1 VWEEVSL
8 TFLLKLKAN
17 WAKDWATPFAFLL
30 TTGNNS
36 TKMWIAWPV
45 QRLCSQVMCDWRQVH
60 WLCNK
65 QFAIRF
71 KNNLPSLGTYSQS
84 ASNPHLYSKPH
95 LLNDMFEMR
104 CLLIVLSLINY
115 LKKINQTKLIVDKLL
130 IDTVKNYH
138 IKPKN

>member
-1 VWEEVSL
+1 MWEEVSL

-17 WAKDWATPFAFLL
+17 WATLFAFLL

-65 QFAIRF
+65 QFAISF

-84 ASNPHLYSKPH
+84 ASNPHL
-95 LLNDMFEMR
+95 LNDMFEMR
-104 CLLIVLSLINY
+104 CLLIVLSQINY
-115 LKKINQTKLIVDKLL
+115 FKKIKLMLL
-130 IDTVKNYH
+130 FRLMRCHFLSTNLN
-138 IKPKN
+138 KPRQQ

>member
-1 VWEEVSL
+1 MSL

-17 WAKDWATPFAFLL
+17 WATLFAFLL

-65 QFAIRF
+65 QLAISF
-71 KNNLPSLGTYSQS
+71 KNNLPSLGSYSQS

-104 CLLIVLSLINY
+104 CLLIVLSQINY
-115 LKKINQTKLIVDKLL
+115 FKKNQTNASIS
-130 IDTVKNYH
+130 IDAVPLFVNQLK
-138 IKPKN
+138 

>member
-1 VWEEVSL
+1 MSL

-17 WAKDWATPFAFLL
+17 WATLFAFLL

-45 QRLCSQVMCDWRQVH
+45 QRLCSKVMCDWRQVH

-65 QFAIRF
+65 QLAISF
-71 KNNLPSLGTYSQS
+71 KNNLPSLGSYSQS

-104 CLLIVLSLINY
+104 CLLIVLSQINY
-115 LKKINQTKLIVDKLL
+115 FKKNQTNASIS
-130 IDTVKNYH
+130 IDAVPLFVNQLK
-138 IKPKN
+138 